1 MAWRPVSVSKYSR
14 RRRYFHVPDGCDS
27 RSSQRHVFSLVPAC
41 YPMNK
46 SPTFLPSRRWDMYL
60 TLSLSV
66 TLLVGPGNVLVKL
79 APVSR
84 SSVTCA
90 NHVRNVGHENVIA
103 YTQPKRDR
111 GRAPLIHQLASRV
124 PTHVSWDPS

>member
-1 MAWRPVSVSKYSR
+1 MFLMVAIPAAVSDTFSR
-14 RRRYFHVPDGCDS
+14 LFVRCLMGE
-27 RSSQRHVFSLVPAC
+27 
-41 YPMNK
+41 
-46 SPTFLPSRRWDMYL
+46 SPHFAPSRRWDMYL

-111 GRAPLIHQLASRV
+111 GRAPFIHRLATRV
-124 PTHVSWDPS
+124 PTRVSWDPS